1 MARKQID
8 ITIEDGR
15 DKGKVFKI
23 EEMSAVQMD
32 KWVMKALGLLG
43 RDGADISL
51 IGNMTLQD
59 MLASISKSP
68 VDDVQPLF
76 DELLACCYFK
86 DENREVQLKG
96 NIIDSIVEDW
106 TTLTQ
111 LKVEALKLNL
121 GFLEQGGESK
131 LG

>member
-15 DKGKVFKI
+15 DKGKTFRI

-32 KWVMKALGLLG
+32 KWAMKALGLLG

-51 IGNMTLQD
+51 VGNMTLQD
-59 MLASISKSP
+59 MLASISKAP
-68 VDDVQPLF
+68 VEEVQPLF
-76 DELLACCYFK
+76 DELLACCSFVK
-86 DENREVQLKG
+86 DGTLIQLKG

-121 GFLEQGGESK
+121 GFLEQGGESESK
-131 LG
+131 